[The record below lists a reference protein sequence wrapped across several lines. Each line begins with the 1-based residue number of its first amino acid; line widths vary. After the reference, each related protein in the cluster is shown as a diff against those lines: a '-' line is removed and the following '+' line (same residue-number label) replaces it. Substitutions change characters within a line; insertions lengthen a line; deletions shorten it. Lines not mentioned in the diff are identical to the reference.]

1 MNPQQ
6 MVFLTT
12 IILGTGGLVLL
23 LRPGWG
29 AVRLLG
35 LGLSAIAFGAVLA
48 QAPMIQPLGE
58 GVLFYLLAGLTVL
71 SALAAVSLV
80 HPLYCAVCF
89 GLTLVGVSALMAY
102 GGAQFLAAGTLIV
115 YVGAILVV
123 LLFVLMLAHPRGRAA
138 YDWNR
143 WEVFVSAGTAVVF
156 LAMLS
161 LLITRSLAGPEQ
173 RAAQAETQRHHAALT
188 RSAEDQFSGVPSV
201 FDKSAPGS
209 AAGGQSAEPQTSADQ
224 SGKAEAAF
232 HQSPAPPAAE
242 AQRALTPS
250 AQRTAAAPTEMDFL
264 PRKAGQGVLADLH
277 VARIGQHLFGGHWLA
292 VQAAG
297 LLLLA
302 ALVGAAVII
311 GRWHGP
317 WEGPQQPST
326 RSRQPRDAEPSPQTE
341 PGHNS

>member
-1 MNPQQ
+1 MNREQLI
-6 MVFLTT
+6 FLITV
-12 IILGTGGLVLL
+12 LVGTAALVLV
-23 LRPGWG
+23 LRPGKRTSRVLGG
-29 AVRLLG
+29 ALAAGTLGALLG
-35 LGLSAIAFGAVLA
+35 
-48 QAPMIQPLGE
+48 QAPWVGPALE
-58 GVLFYLLAGLTVL
+58 GMVFYFLAALTVL
-71 SALAAVSLV
+71 SALAAISLV
-80 HPLYCAVCF
+80 HPLYGAVCF
-89 GLTLVGVSALMAY
+89 GLSLVGVSGLMAY
-102 GGAQFLAAGTLIV
+102 GGAEFLAAGTLIV

-173 RAAQAETQRHHAALT
+173 RAAQAETQRDQAAFA

>member
-1 MNPQQ
+1 
-6 MVFLTT
+6 
-12 IILGTGGLVLL
+12 
-23 LRPGWG
+23 
-29 AVRLLG
+29 LG
-35 LGLSAIAFGAVLA
+35 LGLSAIAFGAVLG
-48 QAPMIQPLGE
+48 QTPIIRPLGE
-58 GVLFYLLAGLTVL
+58 GILFYGLAAATVL

-123 LLFVLMLAHPRGRAA
+123 LLFVLMLAHPRGRAP
-138 YDWNR
+138 YEWNR

-173 RAAQAETQRHHAALT
+173 RTAQAEAQRPQAALNQPAFNQST
-188 RSAEDQFSGVPSV
+188 LNQSSE
-201 FDKSAPGS
+201 
-209 AAGGQSAEPQTSADQ
+209 GQSAEGQLPESL
-224 SGKAEAAF
+224 SLGE
-232 HQSPAPPAAE
+232 
-242 AQRALTPS
+242 PS
-250 AQRTAAAPTEMDFL
+250 AERTAAGPPEMDFL
-264 PRKAGQGVLADLH
+264 PPKAGQGVLADRH

-311 GRWHGP
+311 GRLHGP
-317 WEGPQQPST
+317 LEGPRQQST
-326 RSRQPRDAEPSPQTE
+326 RSQQPMDAEQAPPTQT
-341 PGHNS
+341 GRSS

>member
-6 MVFLTT
+6 VVFLTT
-12 IILGTGGLVLL
+12 IILGTAGLVLL
-23 LRPGWG
+23 LRPGG
-29 AVRLLG
+29 GTMRLLG
-35 LGLSAIAFGAVLA
+35 AGFAAIAFGAVLA
-48 QAPMIQPLGE
+48 QAPMIQPAWE
-58 GVLFYLLAGLTVL
+58 GVLLYLLAAMTVL
-71 SALAAVSLV
+71 AALAAVSLV

-143 WEVFVSAGTAVVF
+143 WEVFVSAGTGMVF

-161 LLITRSLAGPEQ
+161 LLLTRSLAGPVQ
-173 RAAQAETQRHHAALT
+173 WAAQAEAHRQ
-188 RSAEDQFSGVPSV
+188 Q
-201 FDKSAPGS
+201 
-209 AAGGQSAEPQTSADQ
+209 AAGDEAHAD
-224 SGKAEAAF
+224 SLLPEKTYL
-232 HQSPAPPAAE
+232 PP
-242 AQRALTPS
+242 
-250 AQRTAAAPTEMDFL
+250 
-264 PRKAGQGVLADLH
+264 KAGQGVLADQH

-297 LLLLA
+297 VLLLA

-311 GRWHGP
+311 GRLRGP
-317 WEGPQQPST
+317 LEGPQQAANPPASAFAPPQPD
-326 RSRQPRDAEPSPQTE
+326 RSEVQR
-341 PGHNS
+341 NS

>member
-1 MNPQQ
+1 

-23 LRPGWG
+23 LRPGG
-29 AVRLLG
+29 GMVRLLG
-35 LGLSAIAFGAVLA
+35 LGLSAIAFGAVLG
-48 QAPMIQPLGE
+48 QAPIIRPLGE
-58 GVLFYLLAGLTVL
+58 GVLFYGLAAATVL

-173 RAAQAETQRHHAALT
+173 RAAQAEAQRDQAAFA

-232 HQSPAPPAAE
+232 HQSPAPPATE
-242 AQRALTPS
+242 ARS
-250 AQRTAAAPTEMDFL
+250 AQQTAAPPPETDFL
-264 PRKAGQGVLADLH
+264 PPKAGQGVLADLH

>member
-80 HPLYCAVCF
+80 HPLYCVVCF

-123 LLFVLMLAHPRGRAA
+123 LLFVLMLAHPRGRAP

-156 LAMLS
+156 LGMLS

-173 RAAQAETQRHHAALT
+173 RAAQAEAQRHHAALT
-188 RSAEDQFSGVPSV
+188 RSAEHPSSGDPSV
-201 FDKSAPGS
+201 FDKSAHRL
-209 AAGGQSAEPQTSADQ
+209 AAGDRSGEAPAAFGQSPEHST
-224 SGKAEAAF
+224 
-232 HQSPAPPAAE
+232 AE

-326 RSRQPRDAEPSPQTE
+326 RARQLMDAQQAPQTQT
-341 PGHNS
+341 GRSS

>member
-1 MNPQQ
+1 MHPQQ
-6 MVFLTT
+6 VIFLTT
-12 IILGTGGLVLL
+12 IILGTTGLVLL

-29 AVRLLG
+29 GLRLLG
-35 LGLSAIAFGAVLA
+35 AALSAIAFGAVLA
-48 QAPMIQPLGE
+48 QAPMIRPIQE
-58 GVLFYLLAGLTVL
+58 GVVFYLLAALTVGA
-71 SALAAVSLV
+71 ALAAVSLV

-123 LLFVLMLAHPRGRAA
+123 LLFVLMLAHPRGRAT

-173 RAAQAETQRHHAALT
+173 LAAQAEDQR
-188 RSAEDQFSGVPSV
+188 Q
-201 FDKSAPGS
+201 
-209 AAGGQSAEPQTSADQ
+209 QTGADQ
-224 SGKAEAAF
+224 
-232 HQSPAPPAAE
+232 PATATVPPPPE
-242 AQRALTPS
+242 
-250 AQRTAAAPTEMDFL
+250 ENFL
-264 PRKAGQGVLADLH
+264 PPKAGQGVLASEH

-297 LLLLA
+297 VLLLA

-311 GRWHGP
+311 GRLHGP
-317 WEGPQQPST
+317 LEGPQQPGGHSPAPIAAG
-326 RSRQPRDAEPSPQTE
+326 QAPRTE
-341 PGHNS
+341 SQRNS